1 VCVKG
6 YIAVKVEVLYDSG
19 VANMFS
25 VLIVSAVFCVVAL
38 NSSPLT
44 QSIARLSLAGV
55 HTC

>member
-1 VCVKG
+1 MCVKG

-19 VANMFS
+19 VANIFS